1 MKQWQVSFSWSVFA
15 ALLSC
20 IKTSQNIIAFV
31 HAILDSFCPDTK
43 TIPDR
48 AGLSFCLHIRNS
60 DLAQFISFLWYCI
73 MNSLSELGF
82 RINSITTGLLD
93 CLSWIPDF
101 KAQDCGL
108 HSQLYTEVY
117 KVFLYDTFTRVRK
130 GSVKFDFTWRKWV
143 VKLRK
148 WELYA
153 SFTPPLRSLKFL
165 FSCGVSARFLK
176 RSEAA
181 PCRSLKWRVTYQ
193 IGVHAHL
200 PLP

>member
-1 MKQWQVSFSWSVFA
+1 M
-15 ALLSC
+15 
-20 IKTSQNIIAFV
+20 
-31 HAILDSFCPDTK
+31 H
-43 TIPDR
+43 
-48 AGLSFCLHIRNS
+48 
-60 DLAQFISFLWYCI
+60 
-73 MNSLSELGF
+73 SLSELGF
-82 RINSITTGLLD
+82 RINPIASGLLD
-93 CLSWIPDF
+93 CLSWIANF
-101 KAQDCGL
+101 KAQDSGL
-108 HSQLYTEVY
+108 HNQLYAER
-117 KVFLYDTFTRVRK
+117 KAFLYDTFTNVCK

-193 IGVHAHL
+193 IGVHATYPSPKL
-200 PLP
+200 TLTLTSYLGKNVGCGEG